1 MINFKYPYI
10 YILLQILRNYSKCDL
25 AHCFFKGKGKE
36 EHVKECIRPE
46 SLIKPR
52 SIRKLSTDCTGP
64 TIHIKVQAKKKR
76 WGAVLYNV
84 YKQISCW
91 TAYES
96 PCFNIYPRLSSKPCT
111 LIQSF
116 PSLLISLDLA

>member
-10 YILLQILRNYSKCDL
+10 YILLQILRNYSKYDL

-64 TIHIKVQAKKKR
+64 TIHIKVQAKKK
-76 WGAVLYNV
+76 GGG
-84 YKQISCW
+84 
-91 TAYES
+91 S
-96 PCFNIYPRLSSKPCT
+96 P
-111 LIQSF
+111 IQCVQAD
-116 PSLLISLDLA
+116 LLLDCI